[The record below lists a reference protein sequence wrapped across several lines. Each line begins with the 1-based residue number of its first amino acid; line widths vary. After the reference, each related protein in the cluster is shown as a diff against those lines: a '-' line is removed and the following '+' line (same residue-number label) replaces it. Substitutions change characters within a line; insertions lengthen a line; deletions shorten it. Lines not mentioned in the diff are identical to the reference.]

1 MSSSL
6 FKKYNE
12 TIELSLSISYQQP
25 VPRLEVYIW
34 GQLAREVP
42 PDSRESELLLS
53 FGSFAT
59 LVLTVCSGW
68 TDSQHPLLYWN
79 GDHGKLGFSATTA
92 ETKPAGRKI
101 GFHTSTSPGLPTEE
115 VKGQV
120 CSATGKR
127 KSMHCYASKENIL
140 TRVTA
145 SYNGSIFKINKFC
158 C

>member
-53 FGSFAT
+53 FGSLET
-59 LVLTVCSGW
+59 LVLTACSGW

-79 GDHGKLGFSATTA
+79 RDHRMFGFSTATACNECEMFLWSTELNGTLHKSFNCVSHSGGVRLA
-92 ETKPAGRKI
+92 EEAEAAQ
-101 GFHTSTSPGLPTEE
+101 GLQSHLFSSL
-115 VKGQV
+115 G
-120 CSATGKR
+120 A
-127 KSMHCYASKENIL
+127 
-140 TRVTA
+140 
-145 SYNGSIFKINKFC
+145 IF
-158 C
+158 